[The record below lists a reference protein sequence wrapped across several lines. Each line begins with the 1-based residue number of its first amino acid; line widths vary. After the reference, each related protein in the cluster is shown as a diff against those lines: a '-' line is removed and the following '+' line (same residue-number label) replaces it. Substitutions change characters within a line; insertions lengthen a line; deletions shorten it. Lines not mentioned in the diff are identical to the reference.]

1 MESTLAARVKRVDL
15 RALEAIRRRPL
26 LTRWFLAGPGALLA
40 ALATLM
46 AMPLWVPPGAAGVND
61 IAFPIILTPLLWAVP
76 FFYATLEPNL
86 ERATAVF
93 VAATLAQGLMLA
105 ISLA

>member
-1 MESTLAARVKRVDL
+1 MPRGIGVSAAFA
-15 RALEAIRRRPL
+15 RARRAIRGRPV
-26 LTRWFLAGPGALLA
+26 LTRWLLAGPGAVILGLV
-40 ALATLM
+40 TM
-46 AMPLWVPPGAAGVND
+46 CAMTIWLPAGAGGINN
-61 IAFPIILTPLLWAVP
+61 IAIPIILTPLLWAVP

>member
-1 MESTLAARVKRVDL
+1 MSAVLGRAR
-15 RALEAIRRRPL
+15 RAIQDRPV
-26 LTRWFLAGPGALLA
+26 LTRWLLAGPGAVILGLVTMCA
-40 ALATLM
+40 MTLWLP
-46 AMPLWVPPGAAGVND
+46 AGAGGVDN
-61 IAFPIILTPLLWAVP
+61 IAIPIILTPLLWAIP

-93 VAATLAQGLMLA
+93 AAATLVQGLMLA